1 MFGRQMRR
9 VVLQNTQRDLVIFL
23 LSSFQ
28 FIFKNLVRSLPL
40 AAKFVR
46 SVYVLS
52 DQLLVLVLEIE
63 PVTINCSKS
72 ESYSTASCPYVS
84 GKGHSLRSQQACR
97 KEKDMQMCVM
107 NGTKRKRL
115 HIYCVNL
122 RGGGVFMN

>member
-1 MFGRQMRR
+1 MLSSKIHSEILKFFM
-9 VVLQNTQRDLVIFL
+9 IFL

-28 FIFKNLVRSLPL
+28 FIFRNLVRSLPL

-72 ESYSTASCPYVS
+72 ETYSTASCPYVS
-84 GKGHSLRSQQACR
+84 GKGHNEWYKKKETSYILR
-97 KEKDMQMCVM
+97 
-107 NGTKRKRL
+107 
-115 HIYCVNL
+115 
-122 RGGGVFMN
+122 